1 MTVRRMTTGACVA
14 ALVLSA
20 IAVTLAANTAKGT
33 ATYKTSTKP
42 VTVTFSHAYLM
53 KGPDVVSGGTIRR
66 LVLATKD
73 MSAALKACQNMIC
86 SSGDMME
93 GMTVD
98 FDAGPRLNYW
108 FVANGQKIQ
117 YSGTAAPAVAKLTT
131 DSPTRLAGT
140 LDIDGTQAGG
150 PKVQVE
156 FDATL
161 VKELTK

>member
-1 MTVRRMTTGACVA
+1 MKLAGVVGLA
-14 ALVLSA
+14 LSA
-20 IAVTLAANTAKGT
+20 VVVALAANTAKGT
-33 ATYKTSTKP
+33 ATYKSTKP
-42 VTVTFSHAYLM
+42 VTVTFTHAYLM
-53 KGPDVVSGGTIRR
+53 KGPDVVSGTTIRR

-73 MSAALKACQNMIC
+73 LSAALKACQNMMC
-86 SSGDMME
+86 SSDMME
-93 GMTVD
+93 GLTVD

-117 YSGTAAPAVAKLTT
+117 YSGTAVPTVATLTT

-140 LDIDGTQAGG
+140 LNIDGTQAGG

-161 VKELTK
+161 IKELTK

>member
-1 MTVRRMTTGACVA
+1 MTGSRMKLAGVVGLA
-14 ALVLSA
+14 LSA
-20 IAVTLAANTAKGT
+20 VVVALAANTAKGT

-42 VTVTFSHAYLM
+42 VTVTFTHAYLM
-53 KGPDVVSGGTIRR
+53 KGPDVVSGTTIRR
-66 LVLATKD
+66 LVLATRD
-73 MSAALKACQNMIC
+73 LSAALKACQNMTC

-93 GMTVD
+93 GLTVD

-117 YSGTAAPAVAKLTT
+117 DSGTAAPTVATLTT

-140 LDIDGTQAGG
+140 LNIDGTQAGG

-161 VKELTK
+161 IKELTK